1 MFGPPQ
7 MFLRWYDELCYQ
19 IYVYKERLEAPI
31 RKTKK
36 GTGSLPINDMGAM
49 ELKEQI
55 DEVLRTQEKRIAKYL
70 AEGEELKKSIDNVCY
85 AQSKRIRKFLD
96 KRDEGY
102 KQQTGYPDKLGV
114 EG

>member
-1 MFGPPQ
+1 MFGPPK

-19 IYVYKERLEAPI
+19 IYVYKERLERPI

-36 GTGSLPINDMGAM
+36 AMDSVPINDVGAM
-49 ELKEQI
+49 ELKEKI
-55 DEVLRTQEKRIAKYL
+55 DEVLLIQEKRISKYL

-85 AQSKRIRKFLD
+85 PQSKRIRKFMAY
-96 KRDEGY
+96 RDEEY
-102 KQQTGYPDKLGV
+102 KQRTGYPDNLGV

>member
-19 IYVYKERLEAPI
+19 IYVYKERLESPI

-55 DEVLRTQEKRIAKYL
+55 D
-70 AEGEELKKSIDNVCY
+70 
-85 AQSKRIRKFLD
+85 
-96 KRDEGY
+96 
-102 KQQTGYPDKLGV
+102 
-114 EG
+114 